1 MIEKGTK
8 VWWLD
13 GIGYK
18 HKGVVA
24 SDTDTTEFMIPVRTG
39 DDRIL
44 HIRYLDLHIESNPNV
59 KCDLCGHIVTA
70 NDFAAQADHVYIKH
84 GGYHKYQ

>member
-24 SDTDTTEFMIPVRTG
+24 SDIGDFDFMIPVRTS

-44 HIRYLDLHIESNPNV
+44 YIRYLDLHIETN
-59 KCDLCGHIVTA
+59 KD
-70 NDFAAQADHVYIKH
+70 
-84 GGYHKYQ
+84 